1 MDGGKIPVAV
11 VTLSSQMGDMPVKAG
26 AAISGALYTANIG
39 IKKLISNPNIKFL
52 ILCGAEVQGHMTGK
66 TIKALLEN
74 GIDTKRK
81 SIIVS
86 EGPMPLIENI
96 SYEDIERFRNQV
108 KM

>member
-1 MDGGKIPVAV
+1 
-11 VTLSSQMGDMPVKAG
+11 
-26 AAISGALYTANIG
+26 
-39 IKKLISNPNIKFL
+39 
-52 ILCGAEVQGHMTGK
+52 MTGK
-66 TIKALLEN
+66 TIKSLLEN

-108 KM
+108 KIVDMIKITDLEIIQSKIKSLIKNNPKKTE

>member
-1 MDGGKIPVAV
+1 
-11 VTLSSQMGDMPVKAG
+11 
-26 AAISGALYTANIG
+26 
-39 IKKLISNPNIKFL
+39 
-52 ILCGAEVQGHMTGK
+52 MTGK